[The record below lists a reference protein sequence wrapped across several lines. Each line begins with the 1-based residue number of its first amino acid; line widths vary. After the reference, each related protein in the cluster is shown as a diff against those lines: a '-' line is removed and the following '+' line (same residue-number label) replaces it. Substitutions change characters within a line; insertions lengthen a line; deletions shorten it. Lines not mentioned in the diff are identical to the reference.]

1 MLPITYAYPRLL
13 NVALCILYVFILLP
27 LCINSLVCVVS
38 GKWHHSPLN
47 ANIKGLFIHRDTTYT
62 KFYKYLFMQSNVAC
76 HFKVRN
82 TKAHSGF
89 AMIQVD
95 IRYTQ
100 SYSW

>member
-47 ANIKGLFIHRDTTYT
+47 ANIKGLFIHRDTTPSFINTYI
-62 KFYKYLFMQSNVAC
+62 C
-76 HFKVRN
+76 KVMSC
-82 TKAHSGF
+82 A
-89 AMIQVD
+89 IL
-95 IRYTQ
+95 
-100 SYSW
+100 